1 MSKHHLKKILIL
13 EDDAE
18 LANSLRTLLK
28 TKLQAEVQ
36 IVSTV
41 DQCLE
46 LLDSKP
52 FDILIADWLLANRET
67 GLEAIIYAREYHY
80 QLKVLMLT
88 CLKSVDQRIRAYQK
102 GADAYLTKPFH
113 PEELIIKI
121 EQLFNQYKLCD
132 GDAIAFKGIVLY
144 PQLGQLLIDQQVV
157 ELGAKEV
164 KILKLLLVN
173 QSRVLSKQKILD
185 LIWTDLDHQ
194 PGLNTVEVY
203 IRRIRQ
209 KLGPYKKC
217 LRNKRGFGYWLDSGK
232 VQ

>member
-1 MSKHHLKKILIL
+1 MLKQTIKKILIL

-18 LANSLRTLLK
+18 LAKSLRNLLK
-28 TKLQAEVQ
+28 TKLQAYVQ
-36 IVSTV
+36 IASTV

-46 LLDSKP
+46 LIDTKP
-52 FDILIADWLLANRET
+52 FDILIADWLLADNET
-67 GLEAIIYAREYHY
+67 GLEAITYAREYHY

-88 CLKSVDQRIRAYQK
+88 CQKSVDHRLHAYRQ
-102 GADAYLTKPFH
+102 GADAYLAKPFH
-113 PEELIIKI
+113 PEELLIKI
-121 EQLFNQYKLCD
+121 DQLFNQYKLCD
-132 GDAIAFKGIVLY
+132 GDAITFKGIALY
-144 PQLGQLLIDQQVV
+144 PQVGQILIDQQAV
-157 ELGAKEV
+157 EMGAKEV
-164 KILKLLLVN
+164 KILKLLIVN

-209 KLGPYKKC
+209 KLGPYKKY
-217 LRNKRGFGYWLDSGK
+217 LRNKRGFGYWLDNGK